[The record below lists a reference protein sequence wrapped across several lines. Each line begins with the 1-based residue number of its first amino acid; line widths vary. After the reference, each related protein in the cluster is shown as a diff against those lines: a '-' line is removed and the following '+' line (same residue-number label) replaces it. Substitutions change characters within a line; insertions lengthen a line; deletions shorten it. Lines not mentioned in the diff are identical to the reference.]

1 MIYQMHRD
9 NAEYFR
15 FGYTLCSLHFHRAI
29 ELVYCIETQKP
40 VGVRGEEMILEEGEL
55 LLVPPLCSHIFP
67 PKKKMHA
74 LCVVMP
80 VAYSDLLEQQTGG
93 KRIANLIVH
102 DKALA
107 KDIYDHLCMLE
118 SCRSP
123 LLRDSIYRYCL
134 ARLLEQAVLTEEK
147 AAETSD
153 FAAEVLRYI
162 QQHYTE
168 KLTSEM
174 VAAALGYNPCYF
186 SSAFNRRFRMTFPA
200 YLNGYR
206 VDRAKSL
213 LQKFPAAEVAERV
226 GFTSPQSFY
235 RNFKAVTG
243 KTPSEYRR
251 AKK

>member
-1 MIYQMHRD
+1 MEYQMHRD

-15 FGYTLCSLHFHRAI
+15 FSNALCSLHFHRAI

-40 VGVRGEEMILEEGEL
+40 VIVRDEEMALEEGEL
-55 LLVPPLCSHIFP
+55 LLVPPLNSHIFP
-67 PKKKMHA
+67 TKKKMRA

-80 VAYSDLLEQQTGG
+80 VAYSDLFEQYTDG
-93 KRIANLIVH
+93 KRIVDLIVH

-107 KDIYDHLCMLE
+107 KDIFDHLCMLQ
-118 SCRSP
+118 SCRTP

-134 ARLLEQAVLTEEK
+134 AKLLEQAAFTEEK
-147 AAETSD
+147 QAESSD

-162 QQHYTE
+162 QKHYTE
-168 KLTSEM
+168 KLTSEK
-174 VAAALGYNPCYF
+174 AATALGYNPCYF

-206 VDRAKSL
+206 IHIAQPL
-213 LQKFPAAEVAERV
+213 LRQMSAAEVAERV
-226 GFTSPQSFY
+226 GFASPQSFY

-243 KTPSEYRR
+243 KTPSEYLR
-251 AKK
+251 KS

>member
-15 FGYTLCSLHFHRAI
+15 FGKTLCSLHFHRAI

-40 VGVRGEEMILEEGEL
+40 VSVRGEEMTLEEGEL

-67 PKKKMHA
+67 PKKNMHA

-80 VAYSDLLEQQTGG
+80 VSYSDLLEQQTEG
-93 KRIANLIVH
+93 KHIANLIVH
-102 DKALA
+102 DKGLA

-118 SCRSP
+118 NCRTP

-134 ARLLEQAVLTEEK
+134 ARLLEQVVLAEGK
-147 AAETSD
+147 AAENSD

-162 QQHYTE
+162 QKHYAE

-186 SSAFNRRFRMTFPA
+186 SSTFNRRFRMTFPA

-206 VDRAKSL
+206 IDHAKSL
-213 LQKFPAAEVAERV
+213 LSKLPAAEVAERV
-226 GFTSPQSFY
+226 GFASPQSFY
-235 RNFKAVTG
+235 RNFKSITG
-243 KTPSEYRR
+243 KTPSEYM
-251 AKK
+251 ASK